1 MGTSPF
7 SHSHAFMNIFSQSV
21 AYISILLMVSF
32 DEPKFFNFDQVQG
45 SDFFLF
51 YLILSGSYLRNL
63 FLLQGWEDRFFF
75 YVHVCDSSQISF
87 YLWCEVGIK
96 SHFFI
101 HIMSHILTIC

>member
-75 YVHVCDSSQISF
+75 MFMSVIH
-87 YLWCEVGIK
+87 LK
-96 SHFFI
+96 SVSI
-101 HIMSHILTIC
+101 YGVR